1 MDTTFHPDAVLSARA
16 DDRLAHAYEQIARAD
31 EQLARVTAKLSRI
44 EADTTRRPAAG
55 HDPHRS
61 SGNTASRV
69 LIALAVAACIGGA
82 AFATHPSHGEAARG
96 VMAPWL
102 QSYMSTSWMSASKP
116 SAPAQPGSSPIR
128 LAAVGTDPLQ
138 AVPVVPDAPS
148 SPPANPA
155 PPSGEMMQTLQTMAH
170 DLATVQQGIEQL
182 KANQA
187 QIAADNARAI
197 EQIRAN
203 QDQLRQAF
211 ASAEPPPAK
220 PLAQPARTKPPLP
233 PGAPR
238 PVASAA
244 HQPPA
249 AAPKPLPPPPVRARP
264 RVPPGQSQPQ

>member
-44 EADTTRRPAAG
+44 EADTTHRPTAG
-55 HDPHRS
+55 HIPQRS
-61 SGNTASRV
+61 SGSTGARV
-69 LIALAVAACIGGA
+69 LIALAVATCIGGA
-82 AFATHPSHGEAARG
+82 AFASRSSGGEAARG

-102 QSYMSTSWMSASKP
+102 QSYMSPSWMSVSKP
-116 SAPAQPGSSPIR
+116 SALAQQGASPIR
-128 LAAVGTDPLQ
+128 LAAVGTDLLQ
-138 AVPVVPDAPS
+138 AVPVVQDVAASPGAIPAPS
-148 SPPANPA
+148 S
-155 PPSGEMMQTLQTMAH
+155 GEVMQTLQTMAH
-170 DLATVQQGIEQL
+170 DIATMQQGIEQL

-220 PLAQPARTKPPLP
+220 PAAQLPRARPPAPP

-238 PVASAA
+238 PI
-244 HQPPA
+244 A
-249 AAPKPLPPPPVRARP
+249 AAAAAKPLPAPPARP
-264 RVPPGQSQPQ
+264 RPRAQPFPSQQPQ